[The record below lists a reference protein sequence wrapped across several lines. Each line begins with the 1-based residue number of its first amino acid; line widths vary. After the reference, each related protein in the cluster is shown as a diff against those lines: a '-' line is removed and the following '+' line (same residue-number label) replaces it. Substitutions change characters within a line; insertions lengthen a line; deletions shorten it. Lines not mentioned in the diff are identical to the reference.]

1 MMENNF
7 ILDTNVV
14 FNLSKF
20 AEDIENKDVNG
31 LICKMK
37 QNASETIISK
47 IKMLKSMKKELNFPI
62 TSYSLNN
69 QKIKGIKDFFE
80 KYKDNNLIK
89 NLDNIDLSK
98 EPFVNNDY
106 QTILDTFNFDS
117 NKISYVDLYNCHRNF
132 NNYLKDKKDPIIIQ
146 NDGKSL
152 TNLRA
157 YTIKL
162 NKYLADYSNFI
173 KTNENVKTIMVAN
186 ELIKEEK
193 QFYITPTILK
203 EVENHIDNEENSNR
217 VKDHLFPDKDIKT
230 ILKSTNFIKT
240 NDKFNNHV
248 KDLKDKLI
256 DGKAVSGKPNSD
268 KLLAD
273 ATISAEANIL
283 GIIPLTFN
291 EQDFTIDKSITNA
304 SGQGYCERKMKMINV
319 LINHTDYTTNALP
332 CSVDD
337 FFKSRGVI
345 ERKPIRVIAVRN
357 EKGNYEILENSA
369 DEKFPNTKEI
379 VLKNESN
386 FERVEVN
393 EKQVS
398 TQRNSFEFKNAY
410 KLKNKQENEIERE
423 M

>member
-14 FNLSKF
+14 LNLSKF
-20 AEDIENKDVNG
+20 ADYIENKDVNG
-31 LICKMK
+31 LISKTK
-37 QNASETIISK
+37 QNAGEAITAK
-47 IKMLKSMKKELNFPI
+47 IKMLKSMKKELVSPI
-62 TSYSLNN
+62 TPPRANDQN
-69 QKIKGIKDFFE
+69 IKGVKDFFE

-106 QTILDTFNFDS
+106 QEILSKFNFDS
-117 NKISYVDLYNCHRNF
+117 NKISYVDLINCHNKYKGYL
-132 NNYLKDKKDPIIIQ
+132 NYNENSIEDPI
-146 NDGKSL
+146 
-152 TNLRA
+152 
-157 YTIKL
+157 
-162 NKYLADYSNFI
+162 KYVKYINENADYHDNSKLFFDS
-173 KTNENVKTIMVAN
+173 NENVKTIIVAN

-230 ILKSTNFIKT
+230 ILKSTNHIKT
-240 NDKFNNHV
+240 NDEFNNQV
-248 KDLKDKLI
+248 DELKSKLI

-304 SGQGYCERKMKMINV
+304 GGQGYSERKMRMVNV

-337 FFKSRGVI
+337 FFKSRGII
-345 ERKPIRVIAVRN
+345 EKQPIRVIAVRN
-357 EKGNYEILENSA
+357 EKGNYEILVKKSDLKSSDIKKIALNS
-369 DEKFPNTKEI
+369 
-379 VLKNESN
+379 ESN
-386 FERVEVN
+386 FERVKVN
-393 EKQVS
+393 EKQIS

>member
-1 MMENNF
+1 MENNF

-14 FNLSKF
+14 LNLSKF
-20 AEDIENKDVNG
+20 ADDIENKDVNG
-31 LICKMK
+31 LISKTK
-37 QNASETIISK
+37 QNAGEAITAK
-47 IKMLKSMKKELNFPI
+47 IKMLKSMKKELVLPI
-62 TSYSLNN
+62 APHRANDQN
-69 QKIKGIKDFFE
+69 IKGVRDFFE

-98 EPFVNNDY
+98 EPFANNDY
-106 QTILDTFNFDS
+106 QAILNKFNFDS
-117 NKISYVDLYNCHRNF
+117 NKISYVDLINCH
-132 NNYLKDKKDPIIIQ
+132 
-146 NDGKSL
+146 
-152 TNLRA
+152 
-157 YTIKL
+157 
-162 NKYLADYSNFI
+162 NKYKGYLNYNENSIEDPKNYVKYINENADYHYNSKLFFDS
-173 KTNENVKTIMVAN
+173 NENVKTIMVAN

-203 EVENHIDNEENSNR
+203 EIENHIDNEENSNR
-217 VKDHLFPDKDIKT
+217 VREHLFPDKDIKT
-230 ILKSTNFIKT
+230 ILKSTNHIKT
-240 NDKFNNHV
+240 NDEFNNQV
-248 KDLKDKLI
+248 DELKSKLI
-256 DGKAVSGKPNSD
+256 EGKAVSGKPNSD
-268 KLLAD
+268 RLLAD

-304 SGQGYCERKMKMINV
+304 GGQGYSKRKMKMINV
-319 LINHTDYTTNALP
+319 LINYTDYTTNALP

-345 ERKPIRVIAVRN
+345 EREPIRVIVVRN

-369 DEKFPNTKEI
+369 DEKFPNAKEI

-386 FERVEVN
+386 FERVKVN
-393 EKQVS
+393 EKQIS

-410 KLKNKQENEIERE
+410 KLKNKQEIEIERE